1 MKSLITRTITGIIF
15 VGIIVATFF
24 LPPVFYSI
32 IFLPITLLGVW
43 EYLQIAGKK
52 NVTPQYLLPFLIS
65 IVVFIAFQQ
74 MQNTMSL
81 SLVLFMIAIVL
92 MVSLPVVELFRK
104 KENPTLN
111 IAVSLFPLL
120 WITMPF
126 SIAGLWFQ
134 DSASVVLSLF
144 IIIWLN
150 DSLAYCAG
158 SLLGKH
164 KLFERISPKKSW
176 EGFLAALILTA
187 TASAFFIDIPYF
199 QNSVFT
205 ERWHWFGFTML
216 VIIAGTFG
224 DLVESLFKRDSSVKD
239 SGNILPGHGGILD
252 RFDSFLLAAPVGFA
266 YWKIIELLCL

>member
-1 MKSLITRTITGIIF
+1 MKSLITRTITGIVF
-15 VGIIVATFF
+15 VGVIVTTFF
-24 LPPVFYSI
+24 LPPIFYSI
-32 IFLPITLLGVW
+32 IFLPITLIGAW
-43 EYLQIAGKK
+43 EYLQIVEKK
-52 NVTPQYLLPFLIS
+52 NTTPQYLLPLLIS

-74 MQNTMSL
+74 MQSTMPITL
-81 SLVLFMIAIVL
+81 ILLVIAIML
-92 MVSLPVVELFRK
+92 MALLPMVELYRK
-104 KENPTLN
+104 KETPTLN

-120 WITMPF
+120 WIALPF

-134 DSASVVLSLF
+134 DSASAVLSLF

-150 DSLAYCAG
+150 DTLAYCTG
-158 SLLGKH
+158 SLFGKH

-176 EGFLAALILTA
+176 EGFLGALILTA
-187 TASAFFIDIPYF
+187 TISAFFIDIPYF

-205 ERWHWFGFTML
+205 TRWHWFGFSIL

-224 DLVESLFKRDSSVKD
+224 DLVESIFKRDSGVKD

-266 YWKIIELLCL
+266 YWKMIEILG